1 MDNELDENYET
12 SEELNDE
19 NANNVENEEEAK
31 DEENEEEANDVE
43 NEEEANKAE
52 SENDENVTK
61 SDELSELN
69 QNNSSDQS
77 MNTVSSANELKNIQD
92 SFNFTFNESLFT
104 PPKVNFPKI
113 IVISFISAQNNTIT
127 IYIFI
132 FPFFFFFFSL
142 PVLPT
147 LHDEGSRGSIFG
159 TCNEKSSKKE
169 FPVLLHIE
177 HADKKIYII
186 RKAYIKI

>member
-104 PPKVNFPKI
+104 PPKFFPHYMMKDHVVQYLEPVMKKARRKNFLCCC
-113 IVISFISAQNNTIT
+113 T
-127 IYIFI
+127 
-132 FPFFFFFFSL
+132 
-142 PVLPT
+142 
-147 LHDEGSRGSIFG
+147 
-159 TCNEKSSKKE
+159 
-169 FPVLLHIE
+169 
-177 HADKKIYII
+177 
-186 RKAYIKI
+186 